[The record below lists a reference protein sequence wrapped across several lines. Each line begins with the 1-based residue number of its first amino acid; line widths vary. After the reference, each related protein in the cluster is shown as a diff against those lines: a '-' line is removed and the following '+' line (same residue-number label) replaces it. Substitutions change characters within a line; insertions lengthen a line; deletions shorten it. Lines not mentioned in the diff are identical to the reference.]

1 MTKIV
6 ISNKLA
12 ESSITINGVTV
23 VIDTGL
29 AKEAIYDPIRKITTL
44 DSDFISK
51 AQAVQRRGRAG
62 RTCEGMCFRV
72 YSEEDFNDMDDDKL
86 AEINRTN
93 SETVLLKILGQG
105 VVVEDF
111 ELIDKMDPAN
121 I

>member
-51 AQAVQRRGRAG
+51 A
-62 RTCEGMCFRV
+62 
-72 YSEEDFNDMDDDKL
+72 
-86 AEINRTN
+86 
-93 SETVLLKILGQG
+93 
-105 VVVEDF
+105 
-111 ELIDKMDPAN
+111 
-121 I
+121 